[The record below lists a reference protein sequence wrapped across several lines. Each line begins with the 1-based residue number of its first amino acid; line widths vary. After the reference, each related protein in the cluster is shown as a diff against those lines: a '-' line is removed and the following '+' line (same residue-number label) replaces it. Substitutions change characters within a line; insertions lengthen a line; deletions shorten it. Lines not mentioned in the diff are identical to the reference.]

1 MYFIIYTT
9 ITLSTIVYCIK
20 LKRENTILYKKLS
33 AEEYISMEEFEPP
46 THLKQ
51 TISEY
56 CTNISD
62 SISTNITSLPRSL
75 YDSVI
80 SKISGLTTNNSPKK
94 AFSEPDME
102 IEVDDIEKPIFRE
115 YEYRNNFENPQNV
128 EITKMHWKEQQGHG
142 YLDVYN
148 QKL

>member
-9 ITLSTIVYCIK
+9 ITLSAIVYCIK
-20 LKRENTILYKKLS
+20 LKRENTILYKKLA
-33 AEEYISMEEFEPP
+33 AEEYISMDELEPP
-46 THLKQ
+46 SHIKH

-56 CTNISD
+56 CSNVSN
-62 SISTNITSLPRSL
+62 SISTNITSLGSL

-80 SKISGLTTNNSPKK
+80 SKISGLTGNNSPKK

-102 IEVDDIEKPIFRE
+102 IEAEDIEKPIFRE

-128 EITKMHWKEQQGHG
+128 EITKLHWKEQQGHG